1 MTDGGHGGLG
11 GQLRHSR
18 LAPAPGGQ
26 ADGDLVLQQA
36 VGGVVGDALGLVV
49 AALRLPVA
57 LLKAVQVA
65 KAS

>member
-1 MTDGGHGGLG
+1 MEGMAGLADSFVIVG
-11 GQLRHSR
+11 LRQR
-18 LAPAPGGQ
+18 QAGQ